1 MRRIQQRGRGADPR
15 AHGLVAAVAQ
25 GQVRWADLP
34 EPTGSGPGFRRPVVV
49 VQGNAFNRSRIST
62 IVCVPLTSNLR
73 LHDAPGNVVL
83 ASESTG
89 LPRDSVANVAQIVT
103 IDRSLLSE
111 VVGSVSQQQ
120 LAVVL
125 AGIDLVLGR

>member
-1 MRRIQQRGRGADPR
+1 MRRIQQCGRGADPR

-25 GQVRWADLP
+25 GQVWWADLP
-34 EPTGSGPGFRRPVVV
+34 APTGSGPGFRRPVVV
-49 VQGNAFNRSRIST
+49 VQGNAFNRSRLST

-73 LHDAPGNVVL
+73 LGDAPGNVVL
-83 ASESTG
+83 AAASTG
-89 LPRDSVANVAQIVT
+89 LPRDSVANVSQIVP

-120 LAVVL
+120 LALVL